1 MVVLGDPKAETT
13 FKISLAGGRA
23 VVTSNTHYLAFPS
36 SDQQVKLKPPKP
48 PSHPLPSPPPLPAVN
63 VSLAHLNLSTT
74 SAMYSG
80 NASTD
85 IPQRNQM
92 RVIIKQLELADLENF
107 TNFVLNC
114 PSTQFN
120 TILTVPK
127 FEIYRHLK
135 TTGEDNMEENS
146 SYQQLELE
154 ELSCT
159 FSVEQMARAGYM
171 YSSWYTTQFPDVRAK
186 FECPIVPKN
195 LGHLHV
201 SVKESMLTKSISS
214 KFTFLSI
221 AVSSCSIVLLQDSS
235 TGRLC
240 RAVPVVCG
248 PIATDQWNTAGA
260 YRRENLP
267 PQICSERL
275 VEFCT
280 ATPSEDHS
288 GIRPILG
295 LVNPF
300 IVPHLDW
307 LTD

>member
-13 FKISLAGGRA
+13 FKISLSGGRA

-36 SDQQVKLKPPKP
+36 SDQQVKLKPSKL
-48 PSHPLPSPPPLPAVN
+48 PSHPLPSPPPPLPALS
-63 VSLAHLNLSTT
+63 VSLAHLTLNIT

-85 IPQRNQM
+85 TPQRNQM

-107 TNFVLNC
+107 TNFVLNY
-114 PSTQFN
+114 PSAQSN

-146 SYQQLELE
+146 SYLQLELE
-154 ELSCT
+154 ELSGT
-159 FSVEQMARAGYM
+159 FSVEQMARNGYM
-171 YSSWYTTQFPDVRAK
+171 YSSWYTTQSPDVRPK

-195 LGHLHV
+195 LGHLHI
-201 SVKESMLTKSISS
+201 SVKDSMLTKSISS

-260 YRRENLP
+260 YRRENLQ
-267 PQICSERL
+267 PQIFSVGSERL

-288 GIRPILG
+288 GIRPILR
-295 LVNPF
+295 LVDPL
-300 IVPHLDW
+300 IVPY
-307 LTD
+307 